1 LLKEGI
7 DKISHHAIPSV
18 VIMAG
23 TKVLS
28 GSGKMVVINVGPN
41 SSIGKIKAILVSE
54 DEMTPLQMKL
64 EKIARDIGI
73 FGLIAAIIIFVVLI
87 IRLLIEGS

>member
-1 LLKEGI
+1 MTGETKPMKKESLESCLKKKDELLKEGI
-7 DKISHHAIPSV
+7 DKISHHDIPSV
-18 VIMAG
+18 VILAG

-54 DEMTPLQMKL
+54 DEMTPL
-64 EKIARDIGI
+64 
-73 FGLIAAIIIFVVLI
+73 
-87 IRLLIEGS
+87 